1 MERFKELTSN
11 VINSNHNA
19 CPIASLCKDKVKPK
33 INETK
38 KDESSGQVVWP

>member
-11 VINSNHNA
+11 
-19 CPIASLCKDKVKPK
+19 VKPK